1 MFKKFLTVF
10 AAFALTVCSLAAA
23 VDLREDH
30 PDTYTVQKGD
40 TLWDIAARFLHEPWL
55 WPEIWQANP
64 QIENPHLIYPGD
76 VISLAYL
83 SGRPTLSVTKRSPEV
98 RREAL
103 DPVPAVNLAD
113 IQAHLRKM
121 HVLNEGEQDL
131 PYVIGL
137 EESRLRSTAGQLVY
151 VRGADFAPGDE
162 FVIVRPTVRYAVLPQ
177 PNTHFPRLRRDPW
190 SAERGLEPETS
201 GIEWAYFAASDN
213 GFEVLGYEVVERA
226 GGVITR
232 GGDPAT
238 MLLDAESEDVRVGD
252 LLMPKQA
259 RPFDLSFQ
267 PHAPRQIP
275 DHLRILALTDR
286 IKYGGPHD
294 VIALSAGA
302 RDGIDNGTVFTIYRP
317 GDTVVDK
324 VKHKQALSQKLPSH
338 KVNLPDEYV
347 GHVMVFRTFDKVS
360 YGLIV
365 EGVRPAR
372 LEDKL
377 KAPVRLNV
385 F

>member
-162 FVIVRPTVRYAVLPQ
+162 FVIVRPTVRYAVSFMVPFVHAIRMVDGVLDGGA
-177 PNTHFPRLRRDPW
+177 DP
-190 SAERGLEPETS
+190 
-201 GIEWAYFAASDN
+201 ASD
-213 GFEVLGYEVVERA
+213 GMAA
-226 GGVITR
+226 GI
-232 GGDPAT
+232 
-238 MLLDAESEDVRVGD
+238 
-252 LLMPKQA
+252 
-259 RPFDLSFQ
+259 
-267 PHAPRQIP
+267 
-275 DHLRILALTDR
+275 
-286 IKYGGPHD
+286 
-294 VIALSAGA
+294 
-302 RDGIDNGTVFTIYRP
+302 
-317 GDTVVDK
+317 
-324 VKHKQALSQKLPSH
+324 
-338 KVNLPDEYV
+338 
-347 GHVMVFRTFDKVS
+347 
-360 YGLIV
+360 
-365 EGVRPAR
+365 
-372 LEDKL
+372 
-377 KAPVRLNV
+377 
-385 F
+385 

>member
-177 PNTHFPRLRRDPW
+177 PNTHFPRLRR
-190 SAERGLEPETS
+190 ERGLEPETS